1 MATETT
7 TKMTPEERILARLR
21 AAQHDRAAGSVTFRV
36 TYTGA
41 LADVWRSLREA
52 ADLAGLSD
60 SDVNGML
67 LLEGAPRV
75 RKSIR
80 LLVKAA

>member
-1 MATETT
+1 MATKPK

-41 LADVWRSLREA
+41 MADVWRSMRED
-52 ADLAGLSD
+52 ADPTGLSD
-60 SDVNGML
+60 SDLNGML
-67 LLEGAPRV
+67 LLEGAPKV

-80 LLVKAA
+80 LLVKAD